1 MATNIQPSS
10 DARATAM
17 AVAWAIADRTTVSD
31 GGTSSEQECKDLA
44 GLVAK
49 LSRMMLASADSR
61 ADDLHP

>member
-1 MATNIQPSS
+1 
-10 DARATAM
+10 M